1 MNKIEFGRRISQLR
15 IAKGVSARE
24 MSLDSGQCPSYINN
38 IENAKN
44 YPSMAVFFEL
54 CDYLDISPY
63 EFFNTDIKNPSKVD
77 ELIALVQ
84 GLSDEKLELLIGLAK
99 SFGKNK

>member
-1 MNKIEFGRRISQLR
+1 MDKIEFGRRISQLR

-24 MSLDSGQCPSYINN
+24 MSLDSGQSPSYVNN

-44 YPSMAVFFEL
+44 YPSMAAFFAL
-54 CDYLDISPY
+54 CDQLSISPQD
-63 EFFNTDIKNPSKVD
+63 FFNTDIKNPSKID
-77 ELIALVQ
+77 ELMAIVQ
-84 GLSDEKLELLIGLAK
+84 GLDDEKLELLIRLAK